1 MLIWNGKI
9 HGRIERPTRDL
20 ILITNSMNMR
30 AFKRSDRKIIS
41 ILILFVAYFL
51 TGCKF
56 TEHSLYSPD
65 VGEFFPSLI
74 GSYSMKRGAKET
86 TELVVLRKS
95 RTKPNAYEFI
105 EGNTT
110 RRDLRLI
117 KLGNWLF
124 VEADCGSYYCAWRYT
139 NDDGVIT
146 LYSVDGSREADSRTM
161 DFLRSLKIE
170 GHSTTAEELT
180 KDFNSLWTL
189 GGSDLR
195 DSPSPSHQPSPPPPS
210 KVDVPSAAAGSDL
223 PQVIGEIPTP
233 RPAAHSTLETRD
245 LQKAFRKYGDTF
257 NRVYAELRKIN

>member
-1 MLIWNGKI
+1 
-9 HGRIERPTRDL
+9 
-20 ILITNSMNMR
+20 
-30 AFKRSDRKIIS
+30 
-41 ILILFVAYFL
+41 
-51 TGCKF
+51 
-56 TEHSLYSPD
+56 
-65 VGEFFPSLI
+65 
-74 GSYSMKRGAKET
+74 MKRGAKET

-95 RTKPNAYEFI
+95 PTKPNAYEFI

-195 DSPSPSHQPSPPPPS
+195 DSPSPSHQPSSPPPS
-210 KVDVPSAAAGSDL
+210 KVDVPSAAAGSDM
-223 PQVIGEIPTP
+223 PQVIGEIPTLSRLHIQLWKLVTFKRHFANMGIP
-233 RPAAHSTLETRD
+233 STGCTQNCVKLTD
-245 LQKAFRKYGDTF
+245 LRIK
-257 NRVYAELRKIN
+257 